1 MSYTQKKTRKERGL
15 GKYDAPLKFQFEQGY
30 GDFKRGRV
38 GNPFHKHTMQHREWN
53 RGFNKAYF
61 DRLRKVKK
69 YESKGSKSIGEGSK
83 RMDTEKA
90 QFHAT

>member
-1 MSYTQKKTRKERGL
+1 MGNRAKRNL
-15 GKYDAPLKFQFEQGY
+15 GKYDAPLVIQYRKGMDDFQ
-30 GDFKRGRV
+30 KGRLS
-38 GNPFHKHTMQHREWN
+38 NPFHKDTMQYRECN

-69 YESKGSKSIGEGSK
+69 YESKGSKNIGERSK

>member
-1 MSYTQKKTRKERGL
+1 MGNRAKRNL
-15 GKYDAPLKFQFEQGY
+15 GKYDAPLVIQYRKGMD
-30 GDFKRGRV
+30 DFNKGRLS
-38 GNPFHKHTMQHREWN
+38 NPFHKDTMQYREWN

>member
-1 MSYTQKKTRKERGL
+1 MGNRAKRNL
-15 GKYDAPLKFQFEQGY
+15 GKYDAPLVIQYRKGIDDFQ
-30 GDFKRGRV
+30 KGRLS
-38 GNPFHKHTMQHREWN
+38 NPFHKDTMQYREWN

>member
-1 MSYTQKKTRKERGL
+1 MGNRAKRNL
-15 GKYDAPLKFQFEQGY
+15 GKYDAPLVIQYRKGMD
-30 GDFKRGRV
+30 DFNKGRLS
-38 GNPFHKHTMQHREWN
+38 NPFHQNTMQYREWN

-69 YESKGSKSIGEGSK
+69 YESKGSKNLGEGSK

>member
-1 MSYTQKKTRKERGL
+1 MGNRSKRNL
-15 GKYDAPLKFQFEQGY
+15 GKYDAPLVIQYRKGIDDFQ
-30 GDFKRGRV
+30 KGRLS
-38 GNPFHKHTMQHREWN
+38 NPFHKDTMQYREWN

-69 YESKGSKSIGEGSK
+69 YESKGSKNIGERSK

>member
-1 MSYTQKKTRKERGL
+1 MGIRAKRNL
-15 GKYDAPLKFQFEQGY
+15 GKYDAPLVIQYRKGVDDFQ
-30 GDFKRGRV
+30 KGRLS
-38 GNPFHKHTMQHREWN
+38 NPFHKDTMQYREWN

>member
-1 MSYTQKKTRKERGL
+1 MGNRSKRNL
-15 GKYDAPLKFQFEQGY
+15 GKYDAPLVIQYRKGMDDFQ
-30 GDFKRGRV
+30 KGRLS
-38 GNPFHKHTMQHREWN
+38 NPFHKDTMQYREWN

-69 YESKGSKSIGEGSK
+69 YESKGSKNIGEGSK

>member
-1 MSYTQKKTRKERGL
+1 MGNRAKRNL
-15 GKYDAPLKFQFEQGY
+15 GKYDAPLVIQYRKGID
-30 GDFKRGRV
+30 DFHKGRLS
-38 GNPFHKHTMQHREWN
+38 NPFHKDTMQYREWN

>member
-1 MSYTQKKTRKERGL
+1 MGNRAKRNL
-15 GKYDAPLKFQFEQGY
+15 GKYDAPLVIQYRKGMDDFQ
-30 GDFKRGRV
+30 KGRLS
-38 GNPFHKHTMQHREWN
+38 NPFHKDTMQYREWN

-69 YESKGSKSIGEGSK
+69 YESKGSKNIGEGSK

>member
-1 MSYTQKKTRKERGL
+1 MGNRAKRNL
-15 GKYDAPLKFQFEQGY
+15 GKYDAPLVIQYRKGMD
-30 GDFKRGRV
+30 DFHKGRLS
-38 GNPFHKHTMQHREWN
+38 NPFHKDTMQYREWN

-69 YESKGSKSIGEGSK
+69 YEFKGSKSIGEGSK

>member
-1 MSYTQKKTRKERGL
+1 MGNRAKRNL
-15 GKYDAPLKFQFEQGY
+15 GKYDAPLVIQYRKGID
-30 GDFKRGRV
+30 DFTKGRLS
-38 GNPFHKHTMQHREWN
+38 NPFHKDTMQYREWN

>member
-1 MSYTQKKTRKERGL
+1 MGNRAKRNL
-15 GKYDAPLKFQFEQGY
+15 GKYDAPMVIQYRKGMD
-30 GDFKRGRV
+30 DFHKGRLS
-38 GNPFHKHTMQHREWN
+38 NPFHKDTMQYREWN

-69 YESKGSKSIGEGSK
+69 YESKGSKNIGEGSK

-90 QFHAT
+90 QFHAN

>member
-1 MSYTQKKTRKERGL
+1 MGNRAKRNL
-15 GKYDAPLKFQFEQGY
+15 GKYDAPLVIQYRKGMD
-30 GDFKRGRV
+30 DFHKGRLS
-38 GNPFHKHTMQHREWN
+38 NPFHKDTMQYREWN

-90 QFHAT
+90 QFHATC

>member
-1 MSYTQKKTRKERGL
+1 MGNRAKRNL
-15 GKYDAPLKFQFEQGY
+15 GKYDAPLVIQYRKGMDDFQ
-30 GDFKRGRV
+30 KGRLS
-38 GNPFHKHTMQHREWN
+38 NPFHKDTMQYREWN

>member
-1 MSYTQKKTRKERGL
+1 MGNRAKRNL
-15 GKYDAPLKFQFEQGY
+15 GKYDAPLVIQYRKGMD
-30 GDFKRGRV
+30 DFHKGRLS
-38 GNPFHKHTMQHREWN
+38 NPFHKDTMQYREWN

-69 YESKGSKSIGEGSK
+69 YESKGSKNIGEGSK

>member
-1 MSYTQKKTRKERGL
+1 MGNRAKRNL
-15 GKYDAPLKFQFEQGY
+15 GKYDAPLVIQYWKGMD
-30 GDFKRGRV
+30 DFHKGRLS
-38 GNPFHKHTMQHREWN
+38 NPFHKDTMQYREWN